1 MVRKTVPAGAFK
13 QGCLALLDEVS
24 EQGIELIVTKRGR
37 PVARVLP
44 MANASERDRDIL
56 AELRS
61 TTRTLVTDQELLRPS
76 SGATSW
82 EALRRAGQSGR
93 SRPAGRRS

>member
-1 MVRKTVPAGAFK
+1 MVKTVPAGAFK

-24 EQGIELIVTKRGR
+24 EQGIELVVTKRGR

-44 MANASERDRDIL
+44 MADASERDRDIL

-61 TTRTLVTDQELLRPS
+61 TTRTLVADQELLRPS
-76 SGATSW
+76 SDTTSW
-82 EALRRAGQSGR
+82 AVMKRGGKSKR
-93 SRPAGRRS
+93 SRPAGGRP